1 VFVLPALITFISSFI
16 AALIFTPIAIRL
28 GIYLSIADIP
38 GGRRKHARVTSR
50 LGAVPLYIAFVIGIG
65 IAQSFHLAS
74 NDQPN
79 ESWRLFG
86 MLIGATII
94 TGVGLLD
101 DKIQLAARWQL
112 VAQIICA
119 VIAMLCLIFIQ
130 EFRSPFVNSPVVV
143 FPVMVVILTMLW
155 FVGMINTVNLLDG
168 VDGLASTVA
177 LIAGVVTTIH
187 MIREGQL
194 SVALQPIALCGALI
208 GFLMF
213 NLPPA
218 RIFLG
223 GGSLFLGFTL
233 ACIGIIAGA
242 KVALLLLVL
251 GMPIADVAWQI
262 IDRARHGRNPASSDR
277 GHLHLRM
284 IDAGW
289 SAKRVVFI
297 YASVGIIFGG
307 LALIVQPA
315 LFKLIAFGVL
325 SVGVILMLLRFSQR
339 AGDAYSATPDT
350 STK

>member
-1 VFVLPALITFISSFI
+1 MFVLPALITFISSFI

-168 VDGLASTVA
+168 VDDEVAVVGDAVPGTLGVERPRTYCRRARRADGAVHRRAGLLRLCRLV
-177 LIAGVVTTIH
+177 G
-187 MIREGQL
+187 G
-194 SVALQPIALCGALI
+194 ALCA
-208 GFLMF
+208 
-213 NLPPA
+213 
-218 RIFLG
+218 G
-223 GGSLFLGFTL
+223 GE
-233 ACIGIIAGA
+233 
-242 KVALLLLVL
+242 
-251 GMPIADVAWQI
+251 
-262 IDRARHGRNPASSDR
+262 
-277 GHLHLRM
+277 
-284 IDAGW
+284 
-289 SAKRVVFI
+289 
-297 YASVGIIFGG
+297 
-307 LALIVQPA
+307 
-315 LFKLIAFGVL
+315 
-325 SVGVILMLLRFSQR
+325 QR
-339 AGDAYSATPDT
+339 ADDHHRLEQEPRLLAGLRRLRVRR
-350 STK
+350 

>member
-1 VFVLPALITFISSFI
+1 
-16 AALIFTPIAIRL
+16 
-28 GIYLSIADIP
+28 
-38 GGRRKHARVTSR
+38 
-50 LGAVPLYIAFVIGIG
+50 
-65 IAQSFHLAS
+65 
-74 NDQPN
+74 
-79 ESWRLFG
+79 
-86 MLIGATII
+86 
-94 TGVGLLD
+94 
-101 DKIQLAARWQL
+101 
-112 VAQIICA
+112 
-119 VIAMLCLIFIQ
+119 
-130 EFRSPFVNSPVVV
+130 
-143 FPVMVVILTMLW
+143 
-155 FVGMINTVNLLDG
+155 
-168 VDGLASTVA
+168 
-177 LIAGVVTTIH
+177 

-262 IDRARHGRNPASSDR
+262 IDRSRHGRNPTSSDR

-315 LFKLIAFGVL
+315 LFKLVAFGLL